1 MGTFPNMNL
10 VYYDESFLL
19 AMASAIA
26 RPTKVDTNALKFEKG
41 KFARVCV
48 EIYLTILVVGKI

>member
-1 MGTFPNMNL
+1 MNL